1 MEANRPAEPDPS
13 WQLPDLRRR
22 CPRCG
27 STAFQASQSGPENYR
42 TAHYAGIRY
51 VRTECVSCHCP
62 VGFGAEHTLP
72 QFLPLPTASGEA
84 HSSMYE
90 PVFPSGPAYLEEEDE
105 EDEEDEEEGRY
116 ERRAH
121 RRDGDLFKVAPL
133 VGIAAVALIGF
144 LIYMTPTDLASLPAE
159 EGNAPPLAP
168 EAAAEPV
175 ASGNLLSGAELAELR
190 QFALGLINQDRADHE
205 LPPVALGTNPAA
217 QMHAEDM
224 LEHNYLGHWWADGR
238 KPYMVYSET
247 GGTSYA
253 GENVA
258 SRGWTDQRWNEAS
271 CGNWLTGNCR
281 RPVPRDAIEQHQWN
295 MMYDDAHADWGHRD
309 NILGEGHK
317 AVNIGIA
324 SNGRRVTFVQHFEG
338 GAAQAER
345 PTLDGSVLSLHINHI
360 ASGVEVGNTIGVFH
374 DPLPTAKTL
383 EELEALDS
391 YCTGG
396 GFTTECGDAVASIVK
411 PPSAG
416 RYYPDLDPNDVI
428 ASSWVETPTSLLVT
442 ADLGGL
448 ATEPGV
454 YTVTVWRDT
463 DEDVYSEVLI
473 KLTALDVTSA
483 R

>member
-1 MEANRPAEPDPS
+1 MEENRPAEPDPS

-27 STAFQASQSGPENYR
+27 STTFQASQSGPENYR

-51 VRTECVSCHCP
+51 VRTDCTNCHYP
-62 VGFGAEHTLP
+62 VGFGMERALP
-72 QFLPLPTASGEA
+72 QFVPLPTASGEVRD
-84 HSSMYE
+84 SMYE

-105 EDEEDEEEGRY
+105 EEGRY

-121 RRDGDLFKVAPL
+121 RRDGGLFKVASW
-133 VGIAAVALIGF
+133 VGIAALALIGF
-144 LIYMTPTDLASLPAE
+144 LIYMAPTDLASLPAE

-224 LEHNYLGHWWADGR
+224 LEHNYQGHWWADGR

-258 SRGWTDQRWNEAS
+258 SRGWTDQEWNEAA
-271 CGNWLTGNCR
+271 CGNALTGNCR
-281 RPVPRDAIEQHQWN
+281 RPVPRDAIERQQWV

-309 NILGEGHK
+309 NILGKGHW

-345 PTLDGSVLSLHINHI
+345 PTLDGSVLSLSISHRKRNVGEGPFINVYRI
-360 ASGVEVGNTIGVFH
+360 INVYH
-374 DPLPTAKTL
+374 DPPPTAKTL

-396 GFTTECGDAVASIVK
+396 GFTAECSEPIAFIWK
-411 PPSAG
+411 PLQEG
-416 RYYPDLDPNDVI
+416 ERYELDPNDVL
-428 ASSWVETPTSLLVT
+428 ASVWDWSPASLTVT
-442 ADLGGL
+442 ADLGDL
-448 ATEPGV
+448 VAEPGV
-454 YTVTVWRDT
+454 YTVVVFRG
-463 DEDVYSEVLI
+463 SEMLI
-473 KLTALDVTSA
+473 SLTALDVTSA